1 MLKSKKSAAIGFI
14 FITLL
19 IDVMGIGIIVPIMP
33 SLIRGFTGGDLST
46 ASQYSGWLM
55 ASYAI
60 MQFFFSPILGGLS
73 DQFGRRPVILASLFG
88 FSIDYMILA
97 NAPNITWLF
106 LGRCFAGIT
115 GSSITTAQAYIA
127 DISEPEDRAKN
138 FGMVGAA
145 FGLGFIIGPAIGGM
159 LGNIDV
165 HLPFYASA
173 GLTLLNGL
181 YGYFVLPESLSVANR
196 RKFDW
201 KRANPLGSLKHMSK
215 YHPTVLY
222 LLAGFFCV
230 QLASQAHPSTWS
242 YFTMK
247 VFRWNADEVGY
258 SLAFVGLIVAVV
270 QGGLTRIVTPKIGEK
285 RAISYGLLLWAFGF
299 FMFAFASESWM
310 MYAFMIPFGLGGL
323 SGPALQSTITQQV
336 GANEQ
341 GELQGGLTSLQS
353 ITTILGPLVASNL
366 FAYFTAPANPVYFPG
381 AAFAAAGVIG
391 FLGWAIIM
399 KSYPKKSVN

>member
-1 MLKSKKSAAIGFI
+1 MSQKKRSAAIGFI
-14 FITLL
+14 FVTLL
-19 IDVMGIGIIVPIMP
+19 IDVMGIGIIIPTMP
-33 SLIRGFTGGDLST
+33 TLIRGFTGGDLST

-60 MQFFFSPILGGLS
+60 MQFVFSPVLGGLS
-73 DQFGRRPVILASLFG
+73 DQYGRRPIILASLFG
-88 FSIDYMILA
+88 FSLDYLLLA

-106 LGRCFAGIT
+106 VGRILAGIT
-115 GSSITTAQAYIA
+115 GASFTTAQAYIA
-127 DISEPEDRAKN
+127 DVSTAENRAKN

-145 FGLGFIIGPAIGGM
+145 FGLGFIVGPAIGGL

-173 GLTLLNGL
+173 VLTMVNAL
-181 YGYFVLPESLSVANR
+181 YGYFVLPESLALENR
-196 RKFDW
+196 RPFDW
-201 KRANPLGSLKHMSK
+201 KRANPFGSLKHMSK
-215 YHPTVLY
+215 YQPMVLGLVGGY
-222 LLAGFFCV
+222 FCV

-247 VFRWNADEVGY
+247 VFDWTPDEVGY

-270 QGGLTRIVTPKIGEK
+270 QGGLTRVITPKIGERK
-285 RAISYGLLLWAFGF
+285 AISYGLLLWASGF
-299 FMFAFASESWM
+299 LLFAFATESWM

-323 SGPALQSTITQQV
+323 AGPALQSLITQQV

-353 ITTILGPLVASNL
+353 ITTILGPLFASNL
-366 FAYFTAPANPVYFPG
+366 FAYFTTKEHNFPG
-381 AAFAAAGVIG
+381 AAFLAAGVIG
-391 FLGWAIIM
+391 FLAWGIIM
-399 KSYPKKSVN
+399 RSIPKNNQ

>member
-1 MLKSKKSAAIGFI
+1 MSQKKRSAAIGFI
-14 FITLL
+14 FVTLL
-19 IDVMGIGIIVPIMP
+19 IDVMGIGIIIPTMP
-33 SLIRGFTGGDLST
+33 TLIRGFTGGDLSI

-60 MQFFFSPILGGLS
+60 MQFVFSPVLGGLS
-73 DQFGRRPVILASLFG
+73 DQYGRRPIILASLFG
-88 FSIDYMILA
+88 FSLDYLLLA

-106 LGRCFAGIT
+106 VGRILAGIT
-115 GSSITTAQAYIA
+115 GASFTTAQAYIA
-127 DISEPEDRAKN
+127 DVSTAENRAKN

-145 FGLGFIIGPAIGGM
+145 FGLGFIVGPAIGGL

-173 GLTLLNGL
+173 VLTMVNAL
-181 YGYFVLPESLSVANR
+181 YGYFVLPESLALENR
-196 RKFDW
+196 RPFDW
-201 KRANPLGSLKHMSK
+201 KRANPFGSLKHMSK
-215 YHPTVLY
+215 YQPMVLGLVGGY
-222 LLAGFFCV
+222 FCV

-247 VFRWNADEVGY
+247 VFDWTPDEVGY

-270 QGGLTRIVTPKIGEK
+270 QGGLTRVITPKIGERK
-285 RAISYGLLLWAFGF
+285 AISYGLLLWASGF
-299 FMFAFASESWM
+299 LLFAFATESWM

-323 SGPALQSTITQQV
+323 AGPALQSLITQQV

-353 ITTILGPLVASNL
+353 ITTILGPLFASNL
-366 FAYFTAPANPVYFPG
+366 FAYFTTKEHNFPG
-381 AAFAAAGVIG
+381 AAFLAAGVIG
-391 FLGWAIIM
+391 FLAWGIIM
-399 KSYPKKSVN
+399 RSIPKNNQ